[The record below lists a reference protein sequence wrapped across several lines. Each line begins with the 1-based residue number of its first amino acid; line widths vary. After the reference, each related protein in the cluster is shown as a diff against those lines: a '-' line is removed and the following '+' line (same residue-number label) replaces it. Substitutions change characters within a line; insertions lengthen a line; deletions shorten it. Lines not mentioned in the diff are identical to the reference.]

1 MGGVISIKVLE
12 AKWKVDIP
20 CREVLSVGMIVSV
33 RPTDGVILM
42 RSLQVTIIS
51 LIHQHWN
58 TLSNF
63 TSQHPNTDIL
73 CYLMISVLRKWPD
86 FQAGQYERISY
97 NPLREWRN
105 TKTRT
110 TSAELIYSRLI
121 QRIIITW
128 ENLNENVMTSLLISG
143 WNSVT
148 LANIH

>member
-73 CYLMISVLRKWPD
+73 SYLIISVLRK
-86 FQAGQYERISY
+86 
-97 NPLREWRN
+97 
-105 TKTRT
+105 
-110 TSAELIYSRLI
+110 
-121 QRIIITW
+121 
-128 ENLNENVMTSLLISG
+128 
-143 WNSVT
+143 
-148 LANIH
+148 